1 MSTKNRGDRIQLLH
15 KVVKKYYKPVATPEG
30 RSVLEHLIYACCLED
45 ARYDSADEAFHRLQE
60 SYFDW
65 NEVRVTT
72 VTELAEVLHN
82 LPDPS
87 AAAVRV
93 KKNLQSL
100 FETRYSF
107 EIDDMIKMNQ
117 GKAIQELEKLG
128 GISKFV
134 LGYTTQ
140 NSLGG
145 HAIPVSESIMKVLIA
160 TEIVSEAE
168 ASKGQAPG
176 LERTI
181 AKSKGLEFSSCVHQ
195 FAVDC
200 LLQPTSKQVKAM
212 LKEAGAVEPPPKK
225 EEPKPVAKAEKPS
238 PTKVVAK
245 KTEAP
250 APAPEPAKSKTKS
263 GTAAVKPTGKS
274 TEKAT
279 EKVTEK
285 ASEKATE
292 KATDKSASKPA
303 VKAPTKPP
311 AKVTEKPTT
320 KSGSSSSTSK
330 AAPKKAP
337 AKKSPPPLAKHVAK
351 RAASTKTTKRKP
363 K

>member
-87 AAAVRV
+87 AAAMRV
-93 KKNLQSL
+93 KKNLQSI

-107 EIDDMIKMNQ
+107 EIDDMVKMNQ

-145 HAIPVSESIMKVLIA
+145 HAIPVSNSIMKVLIA
-160 TEIVSEAE
+160 TEIVSESE
-168 ASKGQAPG
+168 AAKGQAPG
-176 LERTI
+176 LERTV
-181 AKSKGLEFSSCVHQ
+181 AKSKGHEFSSCLHQ

-200 LLQPTSKQVKAM
+200 LLQPSSKTIKAM

-225 EEPKPVAKAEKPS
+225 PEPKPEPKPAPKAEKPVA
-238 PTKVVAK
+238 TKVIAK
-245 KTEAP
+245 KTDKP
-250 APAPEPAKSKTKS
+250 ATAPESDKPKTKA
-263 GTAAVKPTGKS
+263 GTLPVKSAEKS
-274 TEKAT
+274 TA
-279 EKVTEK
+279 
-285 ASEKATE
+285 KATE
-292 KATDKSASKPA
+292 KAPQKASDKTTSKTSSKTKLPAKPA
-303 VKAPTKPP
+303 ADKPITKGGTKP
-311 AKVTEKPTT
+311 A
-320 KSGSSSSTSK
+320 
-330 AAPKKAP
+330 
-337 AKKSPPPLAKHVAK
+337 AKKMPPPKRPPALAKHVAK
-351 RAASTKTTKRKP
+351 RAAAAKNTKRKP

>member
-1 MSTKNRGDRIQLLH
+1 MSNKNRGDRIQLLH
-15 KVVKKYYKPVATPEG
+15 KVVKKYYKPVAIPEG
-30 RSVLEHLIYACCLED
+30 RAVLEHLIYACCLED
-45 ARYDSADEAFHRLQE
+45 AKYESADEAFHRLQE

-93 KKNLQSL
+93 KKNLQSI

-107 EIDDMIKMNQ
+107 EIEDMVKMNQ

-134 LGYTTQ
+134 LGYTIQ

-145 HAIPVSESIMKVLIA
+145 HSIPVSESIMKILIA

-168 ASKGQAPG
+168 AAKGQAPG
-176 LERTI
+176 LERTV
-181 AKSKGLEFSSCVHQ
+181 AKSKGLEFASCLHQ

-200 LLQPTSKQVKAM
+200 MLQPTSKQIKAM
-212 LKEAGAVEPPPKK
+212 LKEAGAVEPAPKK
-225 EEPKPVAKAEKPS
+225 EEPKPAPKPEKAPA
-238 PTKVVAK
+238 TKVVAK
-245 KTEAP
+245 KAEKEPEP
-250 APAPEPAKSKTKS
+250 APAKTKSKAVAPPPVKASTKSQPSKAAEKPAEKTAGKTPTKSPAKS
-263 GTAAVKPTGKS
+263 
-274 TEKAT
+274 
-279 EKVTEK
+279 
-285 ASEKATE
+285 SE
-292 KATDKSASKPA
+292 
-303 VKAPTKPP
+303 KAPTKS
-311 AKVTEKPTT
+311 AKPT
-320 KSGSSSSTSK
+320 
-330 AAPKKAP
+330 PKKAP
-337 AKKSPPPLAKHVAK
+337 AKKAPPLAKQ
-351 RAASTKTTKRKP
+351 STKKPTASKPAKRKP

>member
-1 MSTKNRGDRIQLLH
+1 MSNKNRGDRIQLLH
-15 KVVKKYYKPVATPEG
+15 KVVKKYYKPVAIPEG
-30 RSVLEHLIYACCLED
+30 RAVLEHLIYACCLED
-45 ARYDSADEAFHRLQE
+45 ARYESADEAFHRLQE

-93 KKNLQSL
+93 KKNLQSI

-107 EIDDMIKMNQ
+107 EIEDMVKMNQ

-134 LGYTTQ
+134 LGYTIQ

-145 HAIPVSESIMKVLIA
+145 HCIPVSASIMKILIA

-168 ASKGQAPG
+168 AAKGQAPG

-181 AKSKGLEFSSCVHQ
+181 AKSKGLEFSSCLHQ

-200 LLQPTSKQVKAM
+200 LLQSTSKQIKAM
-212 LKEAGAVEPPPKK
+212 LKEAGAVEPAPKK
-225 EEPKPVAKAEKPS
+225 EEPKPVPKPEKATT
-238 PTKVVAK
+238 TKVVAK
-245 KTEAP
+245 KSDKELA
-250 APAPEPAKSKTKS
+250 APEPAAKTKTKAAATPVKS
-263 GTAAVKPTGKS
+263 TAKPAVPPPAKPAAKT

-279 EKVTEK
+279 
-285 ASEKATE
+285 
-292 KATDKSASKPA
+292 SKT
-303 VKAPTKPP
+303 PTKSP
-311 AKVTEKPTT
+311 AKNVAKP
-320 KSGSSSSTSK
+320 
-330 AAPKKAP
+330 APKKAP
-337 AKKSPPPLAKHVAK
+337 AKKSPSIAKQATK
-351 RAASTKTTKRKP
+351 KPTASKPAKRKP

>member
-82 LPDPS
+82 LPDPA

-93 KKNLQSL
+93 KKNLQSI

-107 EIDDMIKMNQ
+107 EIDDMVKMNQ

-134 LGYTTQ
+134 LGYTIQ

-145 HAIPVSESIMKVLIA
+145 HSIPVSGTIMKILIA
-160 TEIVSEAE
+160 TEIVSESE
-168 ASKGQAPG
+168 AAKGQAPG
-176 LERTI
+176 LERTV
-181 AKSKGLEFSSCVHQ
+181 AKSKGLEFSSCLHQ

-200 LLQPTSKQVKAM
+200 LLQPSSKTIKGM
-212 LKEAGAVEPPPKK
+212 LKEAGAVEPAPKK
-225 EEPKPVAKAEKPS
+225 PEPKPAPKVEKPV
-238 PTKVVAK
+238 PTKVAAK
-245 KTEAP
+245 KSEKDPIVAE
-250 APAPEPAKSKTKS
+250 PEKPKTKS
-263 GTAAVKPTGKS
+263 GTLAVKPAEKS
-274 TEKAT
+274 PAKTA
-279 EKVTEK
+279 EK
-285 ASEKATE
+285 AST
-292 KATDKSASKPA
+292 KSAEKPA
-303 VKAPTKPP
+303 SKTPTKSPVKSTP
-311 AKVTEKPTT
+311 KSVEKPTT
-320 KSGSSSSTSK
+320 KGGSK
-330 AAPKKAP
+330 PAGKKAP
-337 AKKSPPPLAKHVAK
+337 PVKKAPPLAKHVAK
-351 RAASTKTTKRKP
+351 RASTSKNTKRKP

>member
-87 AAAVRV
+87 AAAMRV
-93 KKNLQSL
+93 KKNLQSI

-107 EIDDMIKMNQ
+107 EIDDMVKMNQ

-145 HAIPVSESIMKVLIA
+145 HSIPVSDSIMKVLIA
-160 TEIVSEAE
+160 TEIVSESE
-168 ASKGQAPG
+168 AAKGQAPG

-181 AKSKGLEFSSCVHQ
+181 AKSKGHEFSSCLHQ

-200 LLQPTSKQVKAM
+200 LLQPTSKTIKAM
-212 LKEAGAVEPPPKK
+212 LKEAGAVEPAPKK
-225 EEPKPVAKAEKPS
+225 PEPKPAPKAEKPAA
-238 PTKVVAK
+238 TKVIAK
-245 KTEAP
+245 KTDKP
-250 APAPEPAKSKTKS
+250 ATAPEADKPKTKS
-263 GTAAVKPTGKS
+263 GTLP
-274 TEKAT
+274 
-279 EKVTEK
+279 
-285 ASEKATE
+285 
-292 KATDKSASKPA
+292 
-303 VKAPTKPP
+303 VKA
-311 AKVTEKPTT
+311 AEK
-320 KSGSSSSTSK
+320 SSSK
-330 AAPKKAP
+330 AAEKAP
-337 AKKSPPPLAKHVAK
+337 AKAADKPTAKTSSKTKPPEKPAEKPITKGGTKPAGKKMPPPKKPPALAKHVAK
-351 RAASTKTTKRKP
+351 RAAAAKSAKRKP

>member
-1 MSTKNRGDRIQLLH
+1 MSNKNRGDRIQLLH

-30 RSVLEHLIYACCLED
+30 RAVLEHLIYACCLED
-45 ARYDSADEAFHRLQE
+45 ARYESADEAFHRLQE

-72 VTELAEVLHN
+72 VTELGEVLHN

-93 KKNLQSL
+93 KKNLQSI

-107 EIDDMIKMNQ
+107 EIEDMVKMNQ

-134 LGYTTQ
+134 LGYTIQ

-145 HAIPVSESIMKVLIA
+145 HAIPVSDSIMKILIA

-168 ASKGQAPG
+168 AAKGQAPG

-181 AKSKGLEFSSCVHQ
+181 AKSKGLEFSSCLHQ

-200 LLQPTSKQVKAM
+200 LLQPTSKQIKAM

-225 EEPKPVAKAEKPS
+225 EEPKPAPKAEKP
-238 PTKVVAK
+238 PVTKVVAK
-245 KTEAP
+245 KAEKEPEPDPAAKTKSKVAAAP
-250 APAPEPAKSKTKS
+250 AAPPKPATKSSAPAAPKTAEKPASKTPTKS
-263 GTAAVKPTGKS
+263 GTKSVDKALTKNAA
-274 TEKAT
+274 
-279 EKVTEK
+279 
-285 ASEKATE
+285 
-292 KATDKSASKPA
+292 KPA
-303 VKAPTKPP
+303 A
-311 AKVTEKPTT
+311 
-320 KSGSSSSTSK
+320 
-330 AAPKKAP
+330 KKAP
-337 AKKSPPPLAKHVAK
+337 AKKSPPPAKQATK
-351 RAASTKTTKRKP
+351 KTTASKPTKRKP

>member
-1 MSTKNRGDRIQLLH
+1 MSNKNRGDRIQLLH

-30 RSVLEHLIYACCLED
+30 RAVLEHLIYACCLED
-45 ARYDSADEAFHRLQE
+45 ARYESADEAFHRLQE

-93 KKNLQSL
+93 KRNLQSI

-107 EIDDMIKMNQ
+107 EIEDMVKMNQ

-145 HAIPVSESIMKVLIA
+145 HSIPVSDSIMNILIA

-168 ASKGQAPG
+168 AAKGQAPG

-181 AKSKGLEFSSCVHQ
+181 AKSKGLEFSSCLHQ

-200 LLQPTSKQVKAM
+200 LLQPTSKQIKAM
-212 LKEAGAVEPPPKK
+212 LKEAGAVEPAPKK
-225 EEPKPVAKAEKPS
+225 EEPKPAPKPEKAPT
-238 PTKVVAK
+238 TKVVAK
-245 KTEAP
+245 KAEKEAEL
-250 APAPEPAKSKTKS
+250 EPTSKTK
-263 GTAAVKPTGKS
+263 TKAVAPPPLKLTPKS
-274 TEKAT
+274 TAQPTSKKTERTAEKNVSKTPTKSPVKSAEKAPIKSTAKPAPKKAT
-279 EKVTEK
+279 E
-285 ASEKATE
+285 
-292 KATDKSASKPA
+292 
-303 VKAPTKPP
+303 
-311 AKVTEKPTT
+311 
-320 KSGSSSSTSK
+320 
-330 AAPKKAP
+330 KAP
-337 AKKSPPPLAKHVAK
+337 AKKSPPIAKQPTK
-351 RAASTKTTKRKP
+351 KPTASKPAKRKP

>member
-1 MSTKNRGDRIQLLH
+1 MSNKNRGDRIQLLH

-30 RSVLEHLIYACCLED
+30 RAVLEHLIYACCLED
-45 ARYDSADEAFHRLQE
+45 ARYESADEAFHRLQE

-93 KKNLQSL
+93 KKNLQSI

-107 EIDDMIKMNQ
+107 EIEDMVKMNQ

-134 LGYTTQ
+134 LGYTIQ

-145 HAIPVSESIMKVLIA
+145 HSIPVSDSIMKILIA

-168 ASKGQAPG
+168 AAKGQAPG
-176 LERTI
+176 LERTV

-200 LLQPTSKQVKAM
+200 LLQPTSKQIKAM

-225 EEPKPVAKAEKPS
+225 EEPKPAPKPEKAPA
-238 PTKVVAK
+238 TKVVAK
-245 KTEAP
+245 KEPEPEPTAKTKSKVVAAPP
-250 APAPEPAKSKTKS
+250 APA
-263 GTAAVKPTGKS
+263 
-274 TEKAT
+274 
-279 EKVTEK
+279 
-285 ASEKATE
+285 
-292 KATDKSASKPA
+292 
-303 VKAPTKPP
+303 
-311 AKVTEKPTT
+311 KPTT
-320 KSGSSSSTSK
+320 KSSSQAAPK
-330 AAPKKAP
+330 AAEKPASKTPTKSGTKSVEKAPAKEAPKPAAKKAP
-337 AKKSPPPLAKHVAK
+337 AKKSPPPAKQATK
-351 RAASTKTTKRKP
+351 KTTASKPAKRKP

>member
-1 MSTKNRGDRIQLLH
+1 MSNKNRGDRIQLLH
-15 KVVKKYYKPVATPEG
+15 KVAKKYYKPVATPEG
-30 RSVLEHLIYACCLED
+30 RAVLEHLIYACCLED
-45 ARYDSADEAFHRLQE
+45 ARYESADEAFHRLQE

-93 KKNLQSL
+93 KKNLQSI

-107 EIDDMIKMNQ
+107 EIEDMVKMNQ

-134 LGYTTQ
+134 LGYTIQ

-145 HAIPVSESIMKVLIA
+145 HSIPVSASIMKVLIA
-160 TEIVSEAE
+160 TGIVSEAE
-168 ASKGQAPG
+168 AAKGQAPG

-181 AKSKGLEFSSCVHQ
+181 AKSKGLEFSSCLHQ

-200 LLQPTSKQVKAM
+200 HLQPTSKQIKAM

-225 EEPKPVAKAEKPS
+225 EEPKPAPKPE
-238 PTKVVAK
+238 KVVQTKIAAK
-245 KTEAP
+245 KADSEP
-250 APAPEPAKSKTKS
+250 VAPEPSGKTKS
-263 GTAAVKPTGKS
+263 KAVAPPVKPSKAPPQSPVKPAGK
-274 TEKAT
+274 TAEKAT
-279 EKVTEK
+279 EKATEK
-285 ASEKATE
+285 ASEKASE
-292 KATDKSASKPA
+292 KAAS
-303 VKAPTKPP
+303 KAPTKSVAKAP
-311 AKVTEKPTT
+311 AKGTAKP
-320 KSGSSSSTSK
+320 
-330 AAPKKAP
+330 AAKKAP
-337 AKKSPPPLAKHVAK
+337 AKKSPSV
-351 RAASTKTTKRKP
+351 TKQTSKKPTTSKPTKRKP

>member
-93 KKNLQSL
+93 KKNLQSI

-107 EIDDMIKMNQ
+107 EIDDMVKMNQ

-145 HAIPVSESIMKVLIA
+145 HSIPVSASIMKVLVA
-160 TEIVSEAE
+160 TEIVSESE
-168 ASKGQAPG
+168 AAKGQAPG
-176 LERTI
+176 LERTV
-181 AKSKGLEFSSCVHQ
+181 AKSKGLEFSSCLHQ

-200 LLQPTSKQVKAM
+200 LLQPTSKTIKGM

-225 EEPKPVAKAEKPS
+225 PEPKPAPKPEKPAA
-238 PTKVVAK
+238 TKVVAK
-245 KTEAP
+245 KPEKP
-250 APAPEPAKSKTKS
+250 AAAPEPEKPKTKS
-263 GTAAVKPTGKS
+263 GTLPVKPAA
-274 TEKAT
+274 KAT
-279 EKVTEK
+279 AKVTEK
-285 ASEKATE
+285 ATPKATE
-292 KATDKSASKPA
+292 KPA
-303 VKAPTKPP
+303 VKAAAKPP
-311 AKVTEKPTT
+311 AKPAT
-320 KSGSSSSTSK
+320 KSGDKPITKGGSK
-330 AAPKKAP
+330 PSGKKAP
-337 AKKSPPPLAKHVAK
+337 PIKKAPPLAKHVAK
-351 RAASTKTTKRKP
+351 RATTTKSTKRKP

>member
-1 MSTKNRGDRIQLLH
+1 MSNKNRGDRIQLLH

-30 RSVLEHLIYACCLED
+30 RAVLEHLIYACCLED
-45 ARYDSADEAFHRLQE
+45 ARYESADEAFHRLQE

-93 KKNLQSL
+93 KKNLQSI

-107 EIDDMIKMNQ
+107 EIEDMVKMNQ

-134 LGYTTQ
+134 LGYTIQ

-145 HAIPVSESIMKVLIA
+145 HAIPVSESIMKILIA

-168 ASKGQAPG
+168 AAKGQAPG

-181 AKSKGLEFSSCVHQ
+181 AKSKGLEFSSCLHQ

-200 LLQPTSKQVKAM
+200 LLQPTSKQIKAM
-212 LKEAGAVEPPPKK
+212 LKEAGAVEPAPKK
-225 EEPKPVAKAEKPS
+225 EEPKPAPKAEKP
-238 PTKVVAK
+238 PVTKVVAK
-245 KTEAP
+245 KAEKEPEPDPATKTKSKAAAAP
-250 APAPEPAKSKTKS
+250 AAPAKPATKSSAPAAPAAPKTPEKPASKTPTKS
-263 GTAAVKPTGKS
+263 GTKS
-274 TEKAT
+274 VEKAPI
-279 EKVTEK
+279 KN
-285 ASEKATE
+285 AA
-292 KATDKSASKPA
+292 KPA
-303 VKAPTKPP
+303 A
-311 AKVTEKPTT
+311 
-320 KSGSSSSTSK
+320 
-330 AAPKKAP
+330 KKAP
-337 AKKSPPPLAKHVAK
+337 AKKAPPPAKQATKKPAAAK
-351 RAASTKTTKRKP
+351 PTKRKP

>member
-1 MSTKNRGDRIQLLH
+1 MTNKNRGDRIQLLH
-15 KVVKKYYKPVATPEG
+15 KVVKKYYKPVAIPEG
-30 RSVLEHLIYACCLED
+30 RAVLEHLIYACCLED
-45 ARYDSADEAFHRLQE
+45 ARYESADEAFHRLQE

-93 KKNLQSL
+93 KKNLQSI

-107 EIDDMIKMNQ
+107 EIEDMVKMNQ

-134 LGYTTQ
+134 LAYTTQ

-145 HAIPVSESIMKVLIA
+145 HSIPVSDSIMKILIA

-168 ASKGQAPG
+168 AAKGQAPG

-181 AKSKGLEFSSCVHQ
+181 AKSKGLEFSSCLHQ

-200 LLQPTSKQVKAM
+200 LLQPTSKQIKAM

-225 EEPKPVAKAEKPS
+225 EEPKATPKPEKPAATKVIAKKVEKEPEPEPAPKTKTKAVSPPPLKVPTKSAAKPAEKPAEKAVS
-238 PTKVVAK
+238 KTPTKL
-245 KTEAP
+245 P
-250 APAPEPAKSKTKS
+250 TKI
-263 GTAAVKPTGKS
+263 V
-274 TEKAT
+274 EKAP
-279 EKVTEK
+279 KK
-285 ASEKATE
+285 GA
-292 KATDKSASKPA
+292 
-303 VKAPTKPP
+303 
-311 AKVTEKPTT
+311 AKLPL
-320 KSGSSSSTSK
+320 
-330 AAPKKAP
+330 KKAP
-337 AKKSPPPLAKHVAK
+337 AKKSPPLAKQVTK
-351 RAASTKTTKRKP
+351 KPTASKPAKRKP

>member
-1 MSTKNRGDRIQLLH
+1 MSNKNRGDRIQLLH
-15 KVVKKYYKPVATPEG
+15 KVVKKYYKPVAIPEG
-30 RSVLEHLIYACCLED
+30 RTVLEHLIYACCLED
-45 ARYDSADEAFHRLQE
+45 ARYESADEAFHRLQE

-82 LPDPS
+82 LPDSS

-93 KKNLQSL
+93 KKNLQSI

-107 EIDDMIKMNQ
+107 EIEDMVKMNQ

-134 LGYTTQ
+134 LGYTIQ

-145 HAIPVSESIMKVLIA
+145 HCIPVSASIMKILIA

-168 ASKGQAPG
+168 AAKGQAPG

-181 AKSKGLEFSSCVHQ
+181 AKSKGLEFSSCLHQ

-200 LLQPTSKQVKAM
+200 LLQSTSKQIKAM
-212 LKEAGAVEPPPKK
+212 LKEAGAVEPAPKK
-225 EEPKPVAKAEKPS
+225 EEPKPAPKPEKATT
-238 PTKVVAK
+238 TKVVAK
-245 KTEAP
+245 KSDKEP
-250 APAPEPAKSKTKS
+250 VAPEPAAKTKTKAAAAPVKS
-263 GTAAVKPTGKS
+263 TAKPAVQPPAKPAAKT

-279 EKVTEK
+279 
-285 ASEKATE
+285 
-292 KATDKSASKPA
+292 SKT
-303 VKAPTKPP
+303 PTKSP
-311 AKVTEKPTT
+311 AKNVAKP
-320 KSGSSSSTSK
+320 
-330 AAPKKAP
+330 APKKAP
-337 AKKSPPPLAKHVAK
+337 AKKSPSIAKQATK
-351 RAASTKTTKRKP
+351 KPTASKPAKRKP

>member
-1 MSTKNRGDRIQLLH
+1 MSNKNRGDRIQLLH
-15 KVVKKYYKPVATPEG
+15 KVVKKYYKPVAIPEG
-30 RSVLEHLIYACCLED
+30 RTVLEHLIYACCLED
-45 ARYDSADEAFHRLQE
+45 ARYESADEAFHRLQE

-82 LPDPS
+82 LPDSS

-93 KKNLQSL
+93 KKNLQSI

-107 EIDDMIKMNQ
+107 EIEDMVKMNQ

-134 LGYTTQ
+134 LGYTIQ

-145 HAIPVSESIMKVLIA
+145 HCIPVSASIMKILIA

-168 ASKGQAPG
+168 AAKGQAPG

-181 AKSKGLEFSSCVHQ
+181 AKSKGLEFSSCLHQ

-200 LLQPTSKQVKAM
+200 LLQSTSKQIKAM
-212 LKEAGAVEPPPKK
+212 LKEAGAVEPAPKK
-225 EEPKPVAKAEKPS
+225 EEPKPAPKPEKPTT
-238 PTKVVAK
+238 TKVVAK
-245 KTEAP
+245 KSDKEP
-250 APAPEPAKSKTKS
+250 VAPEPAAKTKTKAAAAPVKS
-263 GTAAVKPTGKS
+263 TAKPAVQPPAKPAAKT

-279 EKVTEK
+279 
-285 ASEKATE
+285 
-292 KATDKSASKPA
+292 SKT
-303 VKAPTKPP
+303 PTKSP
-311 AKVTEKPTT
+311 AKNVAKP
-320 KSGSSSSTSK
+320 
-330 AAPKKAP
+330 APKKAP
-337 AKKSPPPLAKHVAK
+337 AKKSPSIAKQATK
-351 RAASTKTTKRKP
+351 KPTASKPAKRKP

>member
-1 MSTKNRGDRIQLLH
+1 MSNKNRGDRIQLLH

-30 RSVLEHLIYACCLED
+30 RAVLEHLIYACCLED
-45 ARYDSADEAFHRLQE
+45 ARYESADEAFHRLQE

-93 KKNLQSL
+93 KKNLQSI

-107 EIDDMIKMNQ
+107 EIEDMVKMNQ

-134 LGYTTQ
+134 LGYTIQ

-145 HAIPVSESIMKVLIA
+145 HAIPVSDSIMKILIA
-160 TEIVSEAE
+160 TEIVTEAE
-168 ASKGQAPG
+168 AAKRQAPG

-200 LLQPTSKQVKAM
+200 LLQPTSKQIKAM
-212 LKEAGAVEPPPKK
+212 LKEAGAVEPAPKK
-225 EEPKPVAKAEKPS
+225 EEPKPAPKPEKTQT
-238 PTKVVAK
+238 TKVVAK
-245 KTEAP
+245 KEP
-250 APAPEPAKSKTKS
+250 EPEPAAKTKAKTAAAPPPVKTATKSAAQAPAKAAEKPASKT
-263 GTAAVKPTGKS
+263 P
-274 TEKAT
+274 
-279 EKVTEK
+279 
-285 ASEKATE
+285 
-292 KATDKSASKPA
+292 
-303 VKAPTKPP
+303 
-311 AKVTEKPTT
+311 T
-320 KSGSSSSTSK
+320 KSGSKSVEKTPTK
-330 AAPKKAP
+330 NTAKPAAKKAP
-337 AKKSPPPLAKHVAK
+337 IKKSPPPAKQATK
-351 RAASTKTTKRKP
+351 KTTASKPAKRKP

>member
-1 MSTKNRGDRIQLLH
+1 MSNKNRGDRIQLLH
-15 KVVKKYYKPVATPEG
+15 RIVKKYYKPVATPEG
-30 RSVLEHLIYACCLED
+30 RAVLEHLIYACCLED
-45 ARYDSADEAFHRLQE
+45 ARYESADEAFHRLQE

-93 KKNLQSL
+93 KKNLQSI

-107 EIDDMIKMNQ
+107 EVEDMVKMNQ

-134 LGYTTQ
+134 LGYTIQ

-145 HAIPVSESIMKVLIA
+145 HSIPISGSIMKVLIA

-168 ASKGQAPG
+168 AAKGQAPG

-181 AKSKGLEFSSCVHQ
+181 AKSKGLEFSSCLHQ
-195 FAVDC
+195 FAVDW
-200 LLQPTSKQVKAM
+200 LLQPTSKQIKAM
-212 LKEAGAVEPPPKK
+212 LKEAGAVEPAPKK
-225 EEPKPVAKAEKPS
+225 EEPKPAPKPEKATI
-238 PTKVVAK
+238 TKVVAK
-245 KTEAP
+245 KTEKEP
-250 APAPEPAKSKTKS
+250 AAPEAAAKAKTK
-263 GTAAVKPTGKS
+263 TTEKVKPT
-274 TEKAT
+274 TKAPVQPT
-279 EKVTEK
+279 
-285 ASEKATE
+285 AKATE
-292 KATDKSASKPA
+292 KAASKTPTKSSSKS
-303 VKAPTKPP
+303 VEKAP
-311 AKVTEKPTT
+311 AKNAAKPT
-320 KSGSSSSTSK
+320 
-330 AAPKKAP
+330 PKKAP
-337 AKKSPPPLAKHVAK
+337 AKKLPPVAK
-351 RAASTKTTKRKP
+351 QATKKPTASKPAKRKP

>member
-1 MSTKNRGDRIQLLH
+1 MSNKNRGDRIQLLH
-15 KVVKKYYKPVATPEG
+15 KVVKKYYKPVAIPEG
-30 RSVLEHLIYACCLED
+30 RAVLEHLIYACCLED
-45 ARYDSADEAFHRLQE
+45 ARYESADEAFHRLQE

-87 AAAVRV
+87 AAAVRI
-93 KKNLQSL
+93 KKNLQSI

-107 EIDDMIKMNQ
+107 EIEDMVKMNQ

-134 LGYTTQ
+134 LGYTIQ

-145 HAIPVSESIMKVLIA
+145 HSIPVSDSIMKILIA

-168 ASKGQAPG
+168 AAKGQAPG

-181 AKSKGLEFSSCVHQ
+181 AKSKGLEFSSCLHQ

-200 LLQPTSKQVKAM
+200 MLQPTSKQIKAM
-212 LKEAGAVEPPPKK
+212 LKEAGAVEPAPKK
-225 EEPKPVAKAEKPS
+225 EEPKPAPKPEKTL

-245 KTEAP
+245 KSDKEEA
-250 APAPEPAKSKTKS
+250 APGPMTKSKTK
-263 GTAAVKPTGKS
+263 AAEPATKPSAKS
-274 TEKAT
+274 TQKPVDKA
-279 EKVTEK
+279 
-285 ASEKATE
+285 AS
-292 KATDKSASKPA
+292 
-303 VKAPTKPP
+303 KAPTKSVKSAEKSP
-311 AKVTEKPTT
+311 AKSVAKP
-320 KSGSSSSTSK
+320 
-330 AAPKKAP
+330 AAKKAP
-337 AKKSPPPLAKHVAK
+337 AKKSPPVTKQ
-351 RAASTKTTKRKP
+351 STKKTTASKPAKRKP

>member
-15 KVVKKYYKPVATPEG
+15 KVVKKYYKPVPTPEG
-30 RSVLEHLIYACCLED
+30 RAVLEHLIYACCLED
-45 ARYDSADEAFHRLQE
+45 ARYESADEAFHRLQE

-93 KKNLQSL
+93 KKNLQSI

-107 EIDDMIKMNQ
+107 EIEDMVKMNQ

-145 HAIPVSESIMKVLIA
+145 HAIPVSESIMKILIA

-168 ASKGQAPG
+168 AAKGQAPG

-181 AKSKGLEFSSCVHQ
+181 AKSKGLEFSSCLHQ

-200 LLQPTSKQVKAM
+200 LLQPTSKQIKAM

-225 EEPKPVAKAEKPS
+225 EEPKPAPKPEKPA

-245 KTEAP
+245 KVEKEP
-250 APAPEPAKSKTKS
+250 EPEPATKTKSKTVVPPPAKPVAKAAAQP
-263 GTAAVKPTGKS
+263 TAKPVEKAVVKPVSKTPTKS
-274 TEKAT
+274 PA
-279 EKVTEK
+279 
-285 ASEKATE
+285 
-292 KATDKSASKPA
+292 KS
-303 VKAPTKPP
+303 VEKAPTKEPVKP
-311 AKVTEKPTT
+311 A
-320 KSGSSSSTSK
+320 
-330 AAPKKAP
+330 AKKAP
-337 AKKSPPPLAKHVAK
+337 AKKAPPLAKFTSK
-351 RAASTKTTKRKP
+351 KPTASKPPKRKP

>member
-82 LPDPS
+82 LPDAT

-107 EIDDMIKMNQ
+107 EIDDMVKMNQ
-117 GKAIQELEKLG
+117 GKAVQELEKLG

-140 NSLGG
+140 NSFGG
-145 HAIPVSESIMKVLIA
+145 HSIPVSDSIMHVLIA

-168 ASKGQAPG
+168 AAKGQAPG

-200 LLQPTSKQVKAM
+200 LLQPASKQVKAM

-225 EEPKPVAKAEKPS
+225 EEPKPVAKVEKPA
-238 PTKVVAK
+238 PTKVIAK
-245 KTEAP
+245 KTDKVAP
-250 APAPEPAKSKTKS
+250 VPEPVKPKAKTGTLTEKNATKS
-263 GTAAVKPTGKS
+263 
-274 TEKAT
+274 
-279 EKVTEK
+279 
-285 ASEKATE
+285 SEKATE
-292 KATDKSASKPA
+292 KATQKPVEKVAEKTVSKTPSK
-303 VKAPTKPP
+303 VPVKPP
-311 AKVTEKPTT
+311 AKPAEKPLT
-320 KSGSSSSTSK
+320 KSDSK
-330 AAPKKAP
+330 PAPKKAP
-337 AKKSPPPLAKHVAK
+337 AKKAAPPLAKHVAK